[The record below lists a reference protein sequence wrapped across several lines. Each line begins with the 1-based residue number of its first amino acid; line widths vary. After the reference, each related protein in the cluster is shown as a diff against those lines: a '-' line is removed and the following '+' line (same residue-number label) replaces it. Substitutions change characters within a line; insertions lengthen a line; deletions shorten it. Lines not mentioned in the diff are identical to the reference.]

1 MLNPFFQQGSKSE
14 QNLVQD
20 LINEQLR
27 MYGVDVYY
35 IPRLYVNEKTI
46 IREVVESEFRDAYP
60 IEAYVDTSEGYEGSG
75 EIMSKFGIESQD
87 DLTLTISRERYEE
100 YIKPLIENKSNIKLS
115 KRPKEGDLI
124 FFPLGNRLFEI
135 KFVEH
140 EQPFYQLK
148 KNYVYQ
154 LRCELFRYND
164 EVIDTDVDAI
174 DNALLGAD
182 VSLGIAGS
190 SGADSLGIGA
200 NLAGTRVYT
209 MLGIGATASSVGTV
223 FNGGVRYV
231 SITNRGTGYTSTPD
245 IAFSAPVNRGWV
257 TTLSGSGSDIG
268 RAIKLDNSNNLY
280 VSGTTSSDG
289 AGNIDFLL
297 AKYDTSGSLISQ
309 VTLGGSDLDSQ
320 KGTIGIDDSN
330 NIYLSGQTRSTENG
344 DADLLLA
351 KYNSSGTIQWQ
362 RSLSGIQFDSGESI
376 AVGGSGNSYVVGAT
390 QSDGAGNSDIVVAKY
405 NASGD
410 IQWQRNLGET
420 ASDYATSVAIDGSE
434 NVYVGA
440 FGSSV
445 GAGSNDLIIAKY
457 DTGGNI
463 QWQRTLGGV
472 GSESDP
478 AIEVTDSG
486 VYITSNTT
494 SLGGNNLLI
503 AKYNTSGTIQWQR
516 TLGGAGID
524 IGRGITSDNLGN
536 IYVIGTTNSTEASG
550 PGGTDILLVKYNSIG
565 SIQWQRVLGSSG
577 GTTTDFG
584 YGIEFGSD
592 FIYVT
597 GYTGSTESVFIAK
610 LPADGS
616 LTSLPGTY
624 TYSASSLTDQSVSL
638 TSSSSVLIDQPSALT
653 SGISTLTSSVSTLI
667 STPGTSTAVGIATMI
682 AGIVDFCEP
691 NYDKSRV
698 QGVRLSNTGYGYISD
713 PIVRAIGGGG
723 KNFVGSATT
732 ATGVVGII
740 TVTDGGN
747 GYSGLPTI
755 TFSAPVGS
763 GATAIAEAIVSTAGT
778 ITAIHMLDAGSG
790 YETSNPPT
798 ITIED
803 PYLNGSGNFVVG
815 ETVVGSS
822 SSVTATVRYWNSTTR
837 QLNLAQLTGEFN
849 IYDEFIGE
857 ESGARH
863 KATPG
868 SIADKFNM
876 PDPFADNS
884 DFQTEANDILD
895 FSETNPFGRP

>member
-100 YIKPLIENKSNIKLS
+100 YIKPLIENKGNIKLS

-190 SGADSLGIGA
+190 SGAASLGIGA

-289 AGNIDFLL
+289 AGNVDFLL
-297 AKYDTSGSLISQ
+297 AKYDTSGALISQ

-330 NIYLSGQTRSTENG
+330 NVYLSGQTRSTENN

-405 NASGD
+405 NTSGD

-420 ASDYATSVAIDGSE
+420 ASDYATSVAIDSSE

-445 GAGSNDLIIAKY
+445 GAGGNDLIIAKY
-457 DTGGNI
+457 DAGGNI

-503 AKYNTSGTIQWQR
+503 AKYNTSGTIQWQK
-516 TLGGAGID
+516 TLGGTGID

-550 PGGTDILLVKYNSIG
+550 PGGTDILLAKYNSIG

-577 GTTTDFG
+577 GTNTDFG

-616 LTSLPGTY
+616 VISLPGTY

-763 GATAIAEAIVSTAGT
+763 GATAIAEAVVSTAGT
-778 ITAIHMLDAGSG
+778 ITAIHILDAGAG
-790 YETSNPPT
+790 YATTNPPT

-803 PYLNGSGNFVVG
+803 PYLNGSGDFVVG

-895 FSETNPFGRP
+895 FTETNPFGRP